1 MFTEMSN
8 TLDLSQKW
16 RHTRVKSD
24 NLAWHVPYMMLSF
37 EQYSLSFKNTRSK
50 LTNLDIKTYIKRES
64 KENSRKFKKKLD
76 RSERTSSFT
85 EMSNTL
91 RLSHKW
97 KHARVKSQNVAW
109 YVP

>member
-24 NLAWHVPYMMLSF
+24 NLAWHVPF

-50 LTNLDIKTYIKRES
+50 LINLDIIANTKREI
-64 KENSRKFKKKLD
+64 FKKT
-76 RSERTSSFT
+76 RSLGEEQYLYRN
-85 EMSNTL
+85 E
-91 RLSHKW
+91 
-97 KHARVKSQNVAW
+97 
-109 YVP
+109 